1 MTDSLETKL
10 VRVSVKH
17 QLFAAGDR
25 ILVAVSGGPD
35 SVALLHLLNGL
46 RQQLSLHLEV
56 AHLQHGIRGA
66 EAEADAG
73 FVKGLCRELDIPLH
87 LKEIDLPRIKLAAGK
102 GNLEALARIERYR
115 FFARVMERQ
124 RLDKVAT
131 AHTLDDQA
139 ETMLLWFFR
148 GAGMKGLGGMAARLV
163 TADFDAAK
171 ICVIR
176 PLLETS
182 KAEILAYLE
191 AKGIEYRVDRTNF
204 DTAYLRN
211 WLRRELLPLIRSR
224 VDERL
229 PQRLSQQ
236 AELLREEDAFLDEAA
251 RAKLITMRGDD
262 QALRRDLLLR
272 EPPVM
277 QRRIL
282 RLWLADFRGKLSGI
296 DFEHLAAILRL
307 AGGALAQGRLA
318 MPGGH
323 ELVCEY
329 GKLRLRKNRRG
340 RAGSCYNYELSVGK
354 TLHIQEAQVQI
365 SSERLAPGVLRLPAS
380 LTEAVFDDA
389 FLTAPLLVRNFRNGD
404 RYQPL
409 GMTGHKKV
417 KDLFIDEKIPLG
429 TRAVLPL
436 LTMAG
441 QVLWIPGYGRS
452 EQGKVTNRTAAV
464 VHFKTAPSIV

>member
-1 MTDSLETKL
+1 MSVSLETKL
-10 VRVSVKH
+10 LRVSAKH
-17 QLFAAGDR
+17 HLFDPGDR

-46 RQQLSLHLEV
+46 RQELSLHLEV
-56 AHLQHGIRGA
+56 AHLQHGLRGA
-66 EAEADAG
+66 EAKADARL
-73 FVKGLCRELDIPLH
+73 VEGLCQELDLPFH

-102 GNLEALARIERYR
+102 GNLEALARVERYR
-115 FFARVMERQ
+115 FFAQVMERQ
-124 RLDKVAT
+124 QLDKVAT

-139 ETMLLWFFR
+139 ETMLMWFFR
-148 GAGMKGLGGMAARLV
+148 GAGMKGLGGMAARLF
-163 TADFDAAK
+163 TTGFDGAK
-171 ICVIR
+171 IGVIR

-182 KAEILAYLE
+182 KAEILAYLA
-191 AKGIEYRVDRTNF
+191 AKKIEYRVDRTNL

-211 WLRRELLPLIRSR
+211 WLRWELLPLIRSR

-236 AELLREEDAFLDEAA
+236 AELLREEDAFLDELA
-251 RAKLITMRGDD
+251 RAKLFTIRGDD

-272 EPPVM
+272 EPPVL

-282 RLWLADFRGKLSGI
+282 RLWLANLRGKLSGI

-307 AGGALAQGRLA
+307 ASGALAQGRLA
-318 MPGGH
+318 LPGGH

-329 GKLRLRKNRRG
+329 GKLRLRKTRRG
-340 RAGSCYNYELSVGK
+340 RAGSCYSYELAVGK
-354 TLHIQEAQVQI
+354 TLHIPEAQVQI
-365 SSERLAPGVLRLPAS
+365 SSERLARGALPLPAS
-380 LTEAVFDDA
+380 LTEAIFDDA
-389 FLTAPLLVRNFRNGD
+389 FLTAPLVVRNFRNGD

-417 KDLFIDEKIPLG
+417 KDLFVDEKIPLG

-452 EQGKVTNRTAAV
+452 EQGKVTNRTASV
-464 VHFKTAPSIV
+464 VRLKTAPSIV